1 MARPNIRLTEIKR
14 DGTQV
19 QSVCISRE
27 DLYAGA
33 RALYE
38 LRRNNMGMISVVQVD
53 ALTKHIKKTKQ
64 IHFSKKEIAK
74 IINQ

>member
-1 MARPNIRLTEIKR
+1 MARPNISLTEIKR
-14 DGTQV
+14 DGTKV

-27 DLYAGA
+27 DLRAGA

>member
-1 MARPNIRLTEIKR
+1 MITLTEVKR
-14 DGTQV
+14 DGSEV
-19 QSVCISRE
+19 KSISISRE
-27 DLYAGA
+27 DLRDGA

-38 LRRNNMGMISVVQVD
+38 LRRNNMGMISVAQVD

-64 IHFSKKEIAK
+64 VHFSKKEIAK

>member
-1 MARPNIRLTEIKR
+1 MITLTEVKR
-14 DGTQV
+14 DGTQTK
-19 QSVCISRE
+19 SISISRD
-27 DLYAGA
+27 DLKCGA
-33 RALYE
+33 IALQE